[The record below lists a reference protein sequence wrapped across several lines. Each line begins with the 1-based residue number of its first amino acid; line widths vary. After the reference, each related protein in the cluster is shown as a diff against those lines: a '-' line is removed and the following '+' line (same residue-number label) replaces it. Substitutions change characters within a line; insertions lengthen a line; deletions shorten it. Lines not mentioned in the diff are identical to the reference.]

1 MVPGALTCRRKFLR
15 FFPHGFRDAKY
26 VSWEREYKWLA
37 HQRWKAA
44 LEQAH
49 WRVLLKARRYRDI
62 ARQALSIESRTNLLF
77 SFEKMAIRDAVRE
90 TAGAR
95 PFAQALFD
103 FLYAGGDPERRFND
117 WVAAVGTLPRVQTRV
132 LTWPVVT
139 VFPFIADPTRHIFL
153 KPMVTRAAATAYGAS
168 FDYTSRPTWTT
179 YQQLV
184 MFAERIRRDQRDL
197 RPRDMID
204 LQSFI
209 WVQGSD
215 EYEE

>member
-1 MVPGALTCRRKFLR
+1 
-15 FFPHGFRDAKY
+15 
-26 VSWEREYKWLA
+26 
-37 HQRWKAA
+37 
-44 LEQAH
+44 
-49 WRVLLKARRYRDI
+49 
-62 ARQALSIESRTNLLF
+62 LF
-77 SFEKMAIRDAVRE
+77 SFEKMAIRDAVRG

-95 PFAQALFD
+95 TFAQGLFD
-103 FLYAGGDPERRFND
+103 YLYGSGDAERRFNN
-117 WVAAVGTLPRVQTRV
+117 WVAAVGMLPRVQTRV

-139 VFPFIADPTRHIFL
+139 VFPFIADPSRHIFL
-153 KPMVTRAAATAYGAS
+153 KPMVTRAAAQEYGAS
-168 FDYTSRPTWTT
+168 FTYAPRPTWTT
-179 YQQLV
+179 SQQLV